1 MFPFL
6 RLSAVMASI
15 VVASTGFGFGLGSA
29 LSASDNHGS
38 ARSLDGMS
46 VSFSAKEKRIVTKS
60 RSIAG
65 LRDIAFDYAA
75 LDNTSV
81 PVVNM
86 AGPRPGMEH
95 VDLGSSCPIASSCL
109 MAMN

>member
-29 LSASDNHGS
+29 LSANENHGEV
-38 ARSLDGMS
+38 RSFDGIS
-46 VSFSAKEKRIVTKS
+46 VSFPAKEKPYVVKL
-60 RSIAG
+60 RSVVD
-65 LRDIAFDYAA
+65 LRNIAFDYAA
-75 LDNTSV
+75 LDNTNV
-81 PVVNM
+81 PAVNM
-86 AGPRPGMEH
+86 VGPRPGMEH

-109 MAMN
+109 VAMN